1 MPHFK
6 ELRKEAE
13 NHPIEKVG
21 SRHRGMMPWLQQERL
36 VDRSRN

>member
-6 ELRKEAE
+6 ELRTEAE

-21 SRHRGMMPWLQQERL
+21 AKLRGMMPWLASERL
-36 VDRSRN
+36 VDKAKN